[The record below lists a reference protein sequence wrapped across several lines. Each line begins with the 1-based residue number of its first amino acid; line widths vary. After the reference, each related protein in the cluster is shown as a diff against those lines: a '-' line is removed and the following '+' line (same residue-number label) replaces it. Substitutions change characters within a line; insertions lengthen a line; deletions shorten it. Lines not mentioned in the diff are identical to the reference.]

1 MYLRICVLLPLLG
14 AALVCLKS
22 DSPAPACCP
31 LPPPGKPVVNSD
43 QTVVILWDPATKTEH
58 FIRRASFKSDADD
71 FGFLI
76 PTPAQPE
83 LNESGDDVFPYL
95 KKLTEPEI
103 QTKTRPK
110 GSGGCLACSDNQT
123 DFTRVGN
130 KMEVASVAVLKEKS
144 VAGFKAQ
151 VLEASSAEA
160 LTGWLKKNG
169 YAYSPEVEAWAKP
182 YVEAGWKITA
192 LKVEKAKGDTAE
204 KKVAASSLRLS
215 FKTDRPLFPDRRKPD
230 PKNMASSLGAT
241 HRLLRIY
248 FVGDARYRGD
258 LTPEIAWN
266 ANVAWSN
273 KLDATQRK
281 QTLDLLKLPDT
292 TGPAAFWLTEFEDD
306 WPYRVAPAD
315 LYFTAG
321 SDQSTVKRKPIIVYV
336 SSDLPSDLMFCALGV
351 AVFAP
356 PLLRRF
362 RRQEGS

>member
-14 AALVCLKS
+14 AVFVCLKG

-31 LPPPGKPVVNSD
+31 APPPGKPVVNAD
-43 QTVVILWDPATKTEH
+43 QTVVILWDPVTKTEH
-58 FIRRASFKSDADD
+58 FIRRASFKSEADD

-83 LNESGDDVFPYL
+83 LNESGDSVFPYL
-95 KKLTEPEI
+95 EKLTEPEI
-103 QTKTRPK
+103 LTKTRPK
-110 GSGGCLACSDNQT
+110 GGIGCLSCSKSEGDFSRVADNAE
-123 DFTRVGN
+123 
-130 KMEVASVAVLKEKS
+130 KASVVVLQEKS
-144 VAGFKAQ
+144 VAGFKAH

-192 LKVEKAKGDTAE
+192 LKVEKARGDKNE
-204 KKVAASSLRLS
+204 KKVAASALRLS
-215 FKTDRPLFPDRRKPD
+215 FKTDRPLFPYREPD

-248 FVGDARYRGD
+248 FIGDSRYRGD

-281 QTLDLLKLPDT
+281 QALNLLNLPET
-292 TGPAAFWLTEFEDD
+292 TGPAEFWLTEFEDD

-315 LYFTAG
+315 LYFTAS
-321 SDQSTVKRKPIIVYV
+321 SDQSRVKRKPIIVYA
-336 SSDLPSDLMFCALGV
+336 SSNLPSDFMFAALGV

-362 RRQEGS
+362 RRKAAN

>member
-14 AALVCLKS
+14 AVFVCLKS

-31 LPPPGKPVVNSD
+31 VTPPGKPVVNAD

-83 LNESGDDVFPYL
+83 LNESGDAVFPYL
-95 KKLTEPEI
+95 EKLTEPEI
-103 QTKTRPK
+103 LTKTRPK
-110 GSGGCLACSDNQT
+110 GSGGCTCSDHPA
-123 DFTRVGN
+123 DFSRVSD
-130 KMEVASVAVLKEKS
+130 KMANASVVVLQEKN

-151 VLEASSAEA
+151 VLEANSAQA
-160 LTGWLKKNG
+160 LTGWLNKNG
-169 YAYSPEVEAWAKP
+169 YAFSPEVEAWAKP

-192 LKVEKAKGDTAE
+192 LKVEKAKGDTTE
-204 KKVAASSLRLS
+204 KKVAAKSLRLS
-215 FKTDRPLFPDRRKPD
+215 FKTDRPLFPYREPD
-230 PKNMASSLGAT
+230 SKNMASSLGAT

-248 FVGDARYRGD
+248 FIGDSRYRGD

-266 ANVAWSN
+266 AKVAWSN
-273 KLDATQRK
+273 KLDETQRK
-281 QTLDLLKLPDT
+281 QSLALLNLPET
-292 TGPAAFWLTEFEDD
+292 TGPADYWLTEFEDD

-321 SDQSTVKRKPIIVYV
+321 SDQSRVKRPPTIVYV
-336 SSDLPSDLMFCALGV
+336 SSNLPSDFMFCALGV
-351 AVFAP
+351 AVFVP

-362 RRQEGS
+362 RRKEGN